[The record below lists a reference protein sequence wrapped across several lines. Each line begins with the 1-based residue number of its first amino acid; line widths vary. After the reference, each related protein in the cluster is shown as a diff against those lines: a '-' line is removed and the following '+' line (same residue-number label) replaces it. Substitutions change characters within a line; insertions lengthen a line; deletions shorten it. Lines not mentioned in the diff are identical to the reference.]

1 MTTITVASDKI
12 ILPSGLFCGYLT
24 AKDGIV
30 HSITAK
36 KPIECGRLIDVS
48 GLYVSPGFIDMHTH
62 GGGGHD
68 FMDGTVQCI
77 AEGVMTHLRHG
88 TTTIVPTSL
97 ASVEDEVF
105 TFLDNFHKAKAEL
118 SDGPYMHGVHLEG
131 PYFSLEYAGA
141 QDPKYITPP
150 CEGQYKKIID
160 YAKEAI
166 IRWSVAPELEG
177 ACAMGDYL
185 FSHGIIPSIGHSSA
199 EYDDVVQAYNHHYT
213 LVTHFYSCM
222 SGIVRRNSYRY
233 LGVIESTYLIDGMDV
248 EIIADGC
255 HLPPELLKLIYK
267 IKGPERIALVT
278 DSIRAAGTNDS
289 NSILGSLKNGQPTIV
304 EDGVAKMPDRTSFA
318 GSVAT
323 ADLLVR
329 TMHTKAGIDMVNAV
343 KMITATP
350 ARMLGLKHKG
360 AIAVGMDCDLAI
372 FDSDVKL
379 HSVIVGGK
387 EVILIPS

>member
-1 MTTITVASDKI
+1 MTTITIASDKI
-12 ILPSGLFCGYLT
+12 ILPGGLFSGYIT
-24 AKDGIV
+24 AKDGII
-30 HSITAK
+30 HSITTK
-36 KPIECGRLIDVS
+36 KPPECGRLIDAS

-68 FMDGTVQCI
+68 FMDGTVECI
-77 AEGVMTHLRHG
+77 VEGVMTHLQHG

-97 ASVEDEVF
+97 ASAEDEVF

-118 SDGPYMHGVHLEG
+118 ADGPYMHGVHLEG
-131 PYFSLEYAGA
+131 PYFSLEFAGA

-150 CEGQYKKIID
+150 KPEQYKKIVE
-160 YAKEAI
+160 YANGGI
-166 IRWSVAPELEG
+166 VRWSVAPELEG
-177 ACAMGDYL
+177 AFEMGDYL

-213 LVTHFYSCM
+213 MVTHFYSCV
-222 SGIVRRNSYRY
+222 SGIVRRNSYRF
-233 LGVIESTYLIDGMDV
+233 LGIIESTYLIDGMDV
-248 EIIADGC
+248 EIIADGS

-278 DSIRAAGTNDS
+278 DSIRAAGTNHTE
-289 NSILGSLKNGQPTIV
+289 SILGSLKNGQPIIV
-304 EDGVAKMPDRTSFA
+304 EDGVAKMPDRKSFA

-329 TMHTKAGIDMVNAV
+329 TMHTKADVDMVNAV

-350 ARMLGLKHKG
+350 ARMLGLRHKG
-360 AIAVGMDCDLAI
+360 AIAVGMDCDIAI
-372 FDSDVKL
+372 FDADVRMQ
-379 HSVIVGGK
+379 SVIVSGK
-387 EVILIPS
+387 VAKL